1 MSQFV
6 CLMKSILI
14 ISFCILYLYLPCGSW
29 GHHRSWELPLQ
40 ACRSLQRHRSSP
52 SGLPRREPSSLLEF
66 IFRNLY
72 LINKGHGGS
81 HLCYLWLNK
90 TQCFHETRITPSASK
105 GMVQETDEP
114 CLQRSFLK
122 LGSSLRTVKRA
133 RILLKKLMN
142 QLLNLWLNHYQK
154 NVQRS
159 LIKQNST
166 VFQCN
171 GESFTSRS
179 LPSFLNWSF
188 NPNNCSQSDSMLMQG

>member
-1 MSQFV
+1 
-6 CLMKSILI
+6 MKSMLTV
-14 ISFCILYLYLPCGSW
+14 SWWGLLPCCPGSALFLYLYFYLYLPCGSW

-90 TQCFHETRITPSASK
+90 TQCFHETRIIPSASK

-159 LIKQNST
+159 
-166 VFQCN
+166 
-171 GESFTSRS
+171 FTYRS
-179 LPSFLNWSF
+179 LPSFLNWSS
-188 NPNNCSQSDSMLMQG
+188 NPNNCSQSDSMLLMQG